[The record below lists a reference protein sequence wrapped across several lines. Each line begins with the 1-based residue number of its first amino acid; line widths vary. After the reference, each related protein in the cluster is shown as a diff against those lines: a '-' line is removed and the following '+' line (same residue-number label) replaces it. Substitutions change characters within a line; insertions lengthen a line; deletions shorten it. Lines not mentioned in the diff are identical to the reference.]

1 MTREIMS
8 GIEMSSLH
16 LAMFGLGTP
25 ELMIILL
32 VVVMLFGV
40 GKLPIVAKQLGS
52 GVRNFQ
58 RSVRGDEE
66 DEVAAATESKKLE
79 DTSAKGDGLNVAQ
92 KEGSS
97 KINA

>member
-8 GIEMSSLH
+8 GIELSSLH
-16 LAMFGLGTP
+16 LAVFGLGTP

-58 RSVRGDEE
+58 RSVRGDDE
-66 DEVAAATESKKLE
+66 DEVAAAAESKKLE
-79 DTSAKGDGLNVAQ
+79 DKGSKDEGLNVAQ
-92 KEGSS
+92 KESAS